1 MPGQVRGATETM
13 RPTVSHDW
21 EDDGGG
27 NAADAAS
34 AAAGGSNGNDNG
46 GNPLGF
52 NIAWLSLLSLSFF
65 LPPCLICR
73 LEFTHYDRY
82 HRHVPTTLTF

>member
-27 NAADAAS
+27 NAAAA
-34 AAAGGSNGNDNG
+34 AAAGGG
-46 GNPLGF
+46 GDDDGGSPPGF
-52 NIAWLSLLSLSFF
+52 NMALSSLSLSFSL
-65 LPPCLICR
+65 LPA
-73 LEFTHYDRY
+73 
-82 HRHVPTTLTF
+82 

>member
-27 NAADAAS
+27 NVA
-34 AAAGGSNGNDNG
+34 AAAGGDDG

-52 NIAWLSLLSLSFF
+52 NMAWLSLLSLSFF
-65 LPPCLICR
+65 LLPA
-73 LEFTHYDRY
+73 
-82 HRHVPTTLTF
+82 